1 MRYDTKRLE
10 WVKSYKYL
18 GLHFCSDTGF
28 ELNHIH
34 AGVRAKGALGLLK
47 GMLKAHEQLGAS
59 IDLRQRLYDTLVL
72 PGGDYGCLVW
82 SLPLL
87 PTMPDPDTGFPVAK
101 NNGPERAQRA
111 FLRRLLSASPSTS
124 LDMLYREARRRPWAS
139 RWAAAVVRFW
149 NQAVDAPDA
158 PTHLTRHVLTA
169 NIKLWLERHR
179 ADCWT
184 AQFAAFL
191 CSVQPPDDGGA
202 EAVDETLS
210 AKTGIAPWIWAD
222 LGDPRAVDTLHRHRA
237 SYHAWFWLED
247 EMLQGRR
254 SYLHQPA
261 VTRADCRRVAS
272 FRLGHHFLGINSFN
286 TAFGERT

>member
-1 MRYDTKRLE
+1 M
-10 WVKSYKYL
+10 
-18 GLHFCSDTGF
+18 
-28 ELNHIH
+28 
-34 AGVRAKGALGLLK
+34 
-47 GMLKAHEQLGAS
+47 
-59 IDLRQRLYDTLVL
+59 
-72 PGGDYGCLVW
+72 W

-87 PTMPDPDTGFPVAK
+87 PTVPDRATGFPVAK

-210 AKTGIAPWIWAD
+210 TKTGIAPEAATGALHSQYDRIWAD

-286 TAFGERT
+286 TAYGERTCSRCAQGQVDDALHLLFEYRPPPTLHPGR